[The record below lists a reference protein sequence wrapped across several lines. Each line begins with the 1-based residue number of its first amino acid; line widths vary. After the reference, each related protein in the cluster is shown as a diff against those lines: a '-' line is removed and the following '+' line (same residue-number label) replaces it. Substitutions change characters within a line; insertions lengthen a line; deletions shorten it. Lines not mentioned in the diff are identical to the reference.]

1 MRKAGRRALWSL
13 AALIGLFAAAA
24 FATARSADP
33 ALWPPAPGAPT
44 IDIFVVSHGYHSGI
58 VLPRALV
65 AEVAAQRND
74 AALAEVAR
82 RFAAYPWIEVG
93 WGEENFYRSV
103 PDVASLSVPLA
114 LRALFLPGNVSV
126 MHVVGVTWPPRTTF
140 PKSDIV
146 RVSLSRD
153 GFERAL
159 ARIGRSFARTGEGG
173 LPEALGPGLY
183 GPSQFFRATGTFSL
197 FQVCNHWTA
206 GILAAAGL
214 PVAPVLATLPHGMFL
229 DLRWRAGLAPM
240 APLPAAG

>member
-1 MRKAGRRALWSL
+1 MAGVARRALLGL
-13 AALIGLFAAAA
+13 AGLILILGLAA

-44 IDIFVVSHGYHSGI
+44 IEIFVVSHGYHSGI
-58 VLPRALV
+58 VLPRAAV
-65 AEVAAQRND
+65 AEFAARHSN

-82 RFAAYPWIEVG
+82 RFAAYPWIEIG

-103 PDVASLSVPLA
+103 PDVGSLSLPLA

-140 PKSDIV
+140 PKSDLV
-146 RVSLSRD
+146 RVALSRD

-159 ARIGRSFARTGEGG
+159 AEVGASFARTGEGG

-183 GPSQFFRATGTFSL
+183 GPSQFFRANGHFSL
-197 FQVCNHWTA
+197 FRVCNHWTA
-206 GILAAAGL
+206 DILAAGGL
-214 PVAPVLATLPHGMFL
+214 PVVPVLATLPHGLFL
-229 DLRWRAGLAPM
+229 DLRWRAGLT
-240 APLPAAG
+240 PLPAAG

>member
-1 MRKAGRRALWSL
+1 MRTLGRRAFWCL
-13 AALIGLFAAAA
+13 AGLIVLFAAAV
-24 FATARSADP
+24 FATARTADP
-33 ALWPPAPGAPT
+33 ALWPPVPGAPT
-44 IDIFVVSHGYHSGI
+44 VEIFLVSHGYHSGL

-65 AEVAAQRND
+65 AEVAARRGD
-74 AALAEVAR
+74 AALSDVAR
-82 RFAAYPWIEVG
+82 RFSAYPWIEVG

-103 PDVASLSVPLA
+103 PDVGSLSLTLA
-114 LRALFLPGNVSV
+114 VRALFLPGNASV

-146 RVSLSRD
+146 SIALSRD

-159 ARIGRSFARTGEGG
+159 ARIGESFSRSGEGG

-183 GPSQFFRATGTFSL
+183 GPSQFFRAVGSFNLFS
-197 FQVCNHWTA
+197 VCNHWTA

-214 PVAPVLATLPHGMFL
+214 PVAPVLATLPSGLFL

-240 APLPAAG
+240 PAAG